1 MATLQEIQNAISQVE
16 TNIGFYQARALD
28 TNASSI
34 QRAVANSQVALF
46 AAKLVELK
54 NQEQALLAS
63 STAEARAT
71 DPTTTTT
78 TTQQSFFAKNKW
90 WFIGGGVLLV
100 GGIATFLILR
110 RK

>member
-1 MATLQEIQNAISQVE
+1 MATLQEIQNAISQVQ
-16 TNIGFYQARALD
+16 TNIGFYQAKALD
-28 TNASSI
+28 LNSNSI
-34 QRAVANSQVALF
+34 EKAVANSQVAF
-46 AAKLVELK
+46 FTAKLVELK

-63 STAEARAT
+63 SSAEARTTDTTAT
-71 DPTTTTT
+71 E
-78 TTQQSFFAKNKW
+78 QSFLAKNKW

>member
-1 MATLQEIQNAISQVE
+1 MATLQEIQNAISQVQ
-16 TNIGFYQARALD
+16 TNIGFYQAKALD
-28 TNASSI
+28 FNSNSI
-34 QRAVANSQVALF
+34 EKAVANSQVAF
-46 AAKLVELK
+46 FTAKLVELK

-63 STAEARAT
+63 SSTEARTT
-71 DPTTTTT
+71 DTTATTTATE
-78 TTQQSFFAKNKW
+78 QSFLAKNKW

>member
-1 MATLQEIQNAISQVE
+1 MATLQEIQILISQVQ

-28 TNASSI
+28 TNASSV

-46 AAKLVELK
+46 ASKLVELK

-63 STAEARAT
+63 SSAEARTT
-71 DPTTTTT
+71 DTTP
-78 TTQQSFFAKNKW
+78 TQQSFFAKNKW